1 VKRQLGYNSP
11 ADLTDVYP
19 QLYRNSVSAHVQT
32 AIRYLNVTSRGQQ
45 CIAGLYSNVFCAERE
60 LNLFGPKR

>member
-1 VKRQLGYNSP
+1 MNRQLGYNSP
-11 ADLTDVYP
+11 TDLTDVYP

-45 CIAGLYSNVFCAERE
+45 CIAGLYSNVFCA
-60 LNLFGPKR
+60 